1 MGLFEAVY
9 RFIYELGDM
18 AILLW
23 KTFYWMFRPPFR
35 FRELFK
41 QMEKFGVSS
50 LSVVVITSTFT
61 GMVLALE
68 TYTGL
73 KKFNAESV
81 IGSLVAVSMFRELG
95 PVLTAL
101 VVTGRAGSAFAAELG
116 TMRVTE
122 QIDALYSMAVDP
134 IHYLVVPR
142 IITGFTMLPI
152 LTVISDLLGVA
163 GGYFVSVV
171 LLKINAHTY
180 VRQMLN
186 YTDLHDLFAGIVK
199 AAVFGLLIA
208 LVCCYKGYTTR
219 GGAEGVG
226 KATTQAVVISSV
238 LVLVADYFLTSF
250 MF

>member
-1 MGLFEAVY
+1 MNVLRAIY
-9 RFIYELGDM
+9 NFIFELGDT
-18 AILLW
+18 ALLFL
-23 KTFYWMFRPPFR
+23 KALYWSFRPPYR
-35 FRELFK
+35 WRELFK

-50 LSVVVITSTFT
+50 VSVVFITSLFT

-81 IGSLVAVSMFRELG
+81 IGSIVAVSMFRELG

-101 VVTGRAGSAFAAELG
+101 VVTGRAGSAMAAELG

-122 QIDALYSMAVDP
+122 QIDAMYTMAVDP

-142 IITGFTMLPI
+142 LITGVTMLPV
-152 LTVISDLLGVA
+152 LTVISDLLGVI
-163 GGYFVSVV
+163 GGYFVSIV
-171 LLKINAHTY
+171 LLKINSHTY
-180 VRQMLN
+180 IRQMLN
-186 YTDLHDLFAGIVK
+186 HTDLHDLYSGLVK
-199 AAVFGLLIA
+199 AAVFGLLIS
-208 LVCCYKGYTTR
+208 LICCYKGLSTK

-226 KATTQAVVISSV
+226 RSTTQAVVISSV
-238 LVLVADYFLTSF
+238 VVLVADYFLTAF

>member
-18 AILLW
+18 TILLW

-152 LTVISDLLGVA
+152 LTIISDLLGVA

-171 LLKINAHTY
+171 LLRINAHTY

>member
-1 MGLFEAVY
+1 MKLFEVIYA
-9 RFIYELGDM
+9 FIYELGDM
-18 AILLW
+18 VILLGRA
-23 KTFYWMFRPPFR
+23 FYWMFRPPFR
-35 FRELFK
+35 FGELFK

-50 LSVVVITSTFT
+50 LSVVVITSIFT

-73 KKFNAESV
+73 KKFNAETV

-152 LTVISDLLGVA
+152 LTIISDLLGIL

-186 YTDLHDLFAGIVK
+186 YTDLHDLFSGLIK

-208 LVCCYKGYTTR
+208 LVCCYKGYTTK

-226 KATTQAVVISSV
+226 RSTTQAVVISSV